1 MGKKGE
7 SWSFVTK
14 EDVIMLNKI
23 ASTWNMEIPMVEV
36 PNLNSNFDR
45 DPIKKREDW
54 GEVSDVF
61 GMVKLNLQ
69 IGQKKASKR
78 IICDWIINVT
88 KIPELAIGEI
98 TQDSKNTI
106 VEVHVEKISYV
117 IGVLKNK
124 KFDNIDLHPNVE

>member
-1 MGKKGE
+1 MCFF
-7 SWSFVTK
+7 W
-14 EDVIMLNKI
+14 
-23 ASTWNMEIPMVEV
+23 
-36 PNLNSNFDR
+36 
-45 DPIKKREDW
+45 DW
-54 GEVSDVF
+54 IF
-61 GMVKLNLQ
+61 KLNLQ
-69 IGQKKASKR
+69 IGKKKTSKR

>member
-1 MGKKGE
+1 
-7 SWSFVTK
+7 
-14 EDVIMLNKI
+14 MLNKI

-36 PNLNSNFDR
+36 PNLNPNFDR

-69 IGQKKASKR
+69 VGEKGASKKT
-78 IICDWIINVT
+78 ICDWIINMT

-98 TQDSKNTI
+98 IQDSENTI

-124 KFDNIDLHPNVE
+124 KFKDIDLRPNVE